1 MVWLKAT
8 IEKLL
13 EMARSMMK
21 GKSLP
26 NTFWDKSIVS
36 SIYFFNIC
44 STRSVENMTPQH
56 AQSGEKPGVAHLKV
70 FGCIYY
76 SYVPAKQRKK
86 TRL

>member
-26 NTFWDKSIVS
+26 NTFWDKAIVS

-44 STRSVENMTPQH
+44 STRSVENMTP
-56 AQSGEKPGVAHLKV
+56 
-70 FGCIYY
+70 
-76 SYVPAKQRKK
+76 
-86 TRL
+86 